1 MKSLRQIFSNLRHA
15 LQSGVRQQITSTG
28 LIFSLLVALI
38 GVAAFASANNLLF
51 LLLAALLATLLIS
64 GFVSR
69 LGLAGLQLD
78 IELPEHIAAR
88 KPVIMHFLVKNT
100 KWWTPSFSI
109 TLSGGPKSALPAPIY
124 IPVLPSNS
132 VLREPVELRFDK
144 RGVYRENLFQFSSR
158 FPFDFTHR
166 RERVW
171 LEQEILVYPCI
182 DPQPGFEMLLSE
194 VNGDLDARIRGRGTE
209 WYRVRPYEHFESARY
224 VDWKATAHTG
234 QLQVREFAKEKD
246 PSIHLLLDLRVEASE
261 AAWFEA
267 AVDYCAFMV
276 WRLSEQHTRI
286 RFVTQHFDRTVP
298 DETDVYT
305 VLRYLARVVPDRHV
319 TFPPIDVSADMH
331 IAVCSSPERLAGTPW
346 ATARVVALE
355 QLAAAIPRADA
366 QHRSGA
372 R

>member
-1 MKSLRQIFSNLRHA
+1 VKSLRQIFSNLRHA

-182 DPQPGFEMLLSE
+182 DPQPGFEMLL
-194 VNGDLDARIRGRGTE
+194 
-209 WYRVRPYEHFESARY
+209 
-224 VDWKATAHTG
+224 
-234 QLQVREFAKEKD
+234 
-246 PSIHLLLDLRVEASE
+246 
-261 AAWFEA
+261 
-267 AVDYCAFMV
+267 
-276 WRLSEQHTRI
+276 
-286 RFVTQHFDRTVP
+286 
-298 DETDVYT
+298 
-305 VLRYLARVVPDRHV
+305 RYLARVVPDRHV